1 MVPIA
6 APVSH
11 GSLVPVYY
19 SQIYVRSDSCY
30 FDITQLQN
38 SIFAFNDE
46 SSLSGYH
53 CMNFFLK
60 ALSESETHSV
70 TLPFFRGAVR
80 TGAHVMSLR
89 FLVDRRADAAVVD
102 CKVVDELMESSCG
115 RELLSLCRPIY
126 VPSCAM
132 TVQQFS
138 ASHLNSITVSECGK
152 LGPYPSQ
159 PIVVSK
165 RLDTI
170 QIELIK
176 KAFLSC
182 SASSLAPLRSIRF
195 VEVDDA
201 FYRNITVMIDEC
213 SNTGILC
220 DNEVKLPKFSC
231 VLTEPH

>member
-1 MVPIA
+1 MVPVA
-6 APVSH
+6 APLSH

-19 SQIYVRSDSCY
+19 SQIYVRSDSC
-30 FDITQLQN
+30 FLDFTQLQN
-38 SIFAFNDE
+38 TIFAFNDE

-60 ALSESETHSV
+60 AVSESETHSV
-70 TLPFFRGAVR
+70 TLPFFREALR

-89 FLVDRRADAAVVD
+89 ALVDRRADAAVVD
-102 CKVVDELMESSCG
+102 CKVIDELMETSDG
-115 RELLSLCRPIY
+115 RELLSLCRAIY
-126 VPSCAM
+126 APSCSM
-132 TVQQFS
+132 TVQQSS
-138 ASHLNSITVSECGK
+138 ASTSITVSECGK
-152 LGPYPSQ
+152 LGPYPAQ
-159 PIVVSK
+159 PIVVSR
-165 RLDTI
+165 RLDTN

-213 SNTGILC
+213 SNAGILC
-220 DNEVKLPKFSC
+220 DNKVKLPEFSC
-231 VLTEPH
+231 AMTEPH